1 MKRTPKATSG
11 MKQNL
16 THAMNGLHPGQE
28 KKNKTRARA
37 SNLKGAAFDK

>member
-28 KKNKTRARA
+28 KKNETSACA
-37 SNLKGAAFDK
+37 SHLKGDAFDQ